1 MEMVEIRMT
10 VTGRLQME
18 ACLSFMDHYLQRLDL
33 KSRICHAGTD
43 RVEIDL
49 HGHEALIDM
58 FEIACWL
65 GPADSYIDKIS
76 TSPL

>member
-1 MEMVEIRMT
+1 MRMT

-18 ACLSFMDHYLQRLDL
+18 ACLPFMDHYLQRLDL
-33 KSRICHAGTD
+33 KGWIYHACAD
-43 RVEIDL
+43 RVEIEL
-49 HGHEALIDM
+49 QGQETLIDM

-65 GPADSYIDKIS
+65 GPADSYIDEIF